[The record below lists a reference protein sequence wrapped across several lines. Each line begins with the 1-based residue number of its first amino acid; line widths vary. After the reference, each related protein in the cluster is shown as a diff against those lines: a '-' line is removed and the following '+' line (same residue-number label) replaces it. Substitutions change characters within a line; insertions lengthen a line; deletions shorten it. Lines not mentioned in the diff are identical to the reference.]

1 MGGKSAPKAPDY
13 AAAAEQQA
21 QSSREVTEQQ
31 TWANRPDQF
40 TPWGS
45 QTWENQQV
53 WDPSTQQYLNRW
65 AQKTELTPESQR
77 ALDAQLGLTGD
88 RSELGRDLMA
98 RAEQEF
104 GQEMDWSKFQ
114 QAGQAVKAPGAVQG
128 GAIAG
133 TGALDRGQ
141 YSPEEIQRGVQ
152 GQDYQRQLQGE
163 QLARGYDIQGPELNP
178 ADRYYGEANDAIYQ
192 QWADRAL
199 PQQERDTDALRTQL
213 YNMGLKEGDPGY
225 DREMEKLRQSQG
237 DAMRQAQYQATIG
250 AGSEAQRMLGM
261 DAATRQ
267 QLTGE
272 QAGLAAFGNQAALGQ
287 FGMGAQQGEFANQ
300 AADRYFQQALAQG
313 QFGNQAAAQSLAQQ
327 LGLGGQRF
335 QESLAAAGFG
345 NEAQQQGWQQQM
357 AGQDQNFQQQMAAS
371 QYQTQLRQQQIAEE
385 MQKRG
390 FSLNEINALI
400 SGQQVGM
407 PTMPGFNTAAAS
419 QGNQALTAAQL
430 TGQSELDR
438 FNAQQA
444 ATQGM
449 MSGIGSLAGGFMGFS
464 DRRLK
469 RDIKLLG
476 NVSGVNLY
484 SWVYLWGEPSI
495 GVMADEV
502 PHAIAGKI
510 NGFAVVDYRRV
521 W

>member
-1 MGGKSAPKAPDY
+1 MGKSAPKAPDY

-40 TPWGS
+40 TPFGQ
-45 QTWENQQV
+45 QTWQNQQV

-65 AQKTELTPESQR
+65 AQTTELNPESQR
-77 ALDAQLGLTGD
+77 ALDSQLGLTAD
-88 RSELGRDLMA
+88 RSELGRDLMG

-114 QAGQAVKAPGAVQG
+114 QAGNAVQAPGQVQG

-133 TGALDRGQ
+133 AGSLDRSQ
-141 YSPEEIQRGVQ
+141 LSP
-152 GQDYQRQLQGE
+152 E
-163 QLARGYDIQGPELNP
+163 QLARGYETAGPELDP
-178 ADRYYGEANDAIYQ
+178 SQRYYQNANDAIYN

-199 PQQERDTDALRTQL
+199 PQQAKDTDALRTQL

-225 DREMEKLRQSQG
+225 DEEMRKMREGQG

-272 QAGLAAFGNQAALGQ
+272 NRDLAGFGNQAALGQ
-287 FGMGAQQGEFANQ
+287 FGMGAQAGAQNFDQ
-300 AADRYFQQALAQG
+300 SLAAG
-313 QFGNQAAAQSLAQQ
+313 GFGNQ
-327 LGLGGQRF
+327 
-335 QESLAAAGFG
+335 
-345 NEAQQQGWQQQM
+345 AQQQGWQQQM
-357 AGQDQNFQQQMAAS
+357 AGQNQNFDQQMQAS

-407 PTMPGFNTAAAS
+407 PNMPGFNQAQRS
-419 QGNQALTAAQL
+419 EGNQSLQAAQL
-430 TGQSELDR
+430 TGQAELDR
-438 FNAQQA
+438 FNAQQQ

-449 MSGIGSLAGGFMGFS
+449 MSGIGSMAGGFMMS
-464 DRRLK
+464 DRRFKERVK
-469 RDIKLLG
+469 RVG
-476 NVSGVNLY
+476 STPGGTPLY
-484 SWVYLWGEPSI
+484 TFRYIFGGPEMV

-502 PHAIAGKI
+502 PHAVTKIAGI
-510 NGFAVVDYRRV
+510 SFVDYSKV
-521 W
+521 K